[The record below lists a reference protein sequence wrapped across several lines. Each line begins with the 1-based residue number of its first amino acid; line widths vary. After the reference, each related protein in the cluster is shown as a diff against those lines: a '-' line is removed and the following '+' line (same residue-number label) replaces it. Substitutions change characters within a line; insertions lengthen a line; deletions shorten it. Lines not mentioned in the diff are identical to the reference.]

1 MRVRVPIS
9 EILSAF
15 HNANQVVIAKGGFGL
30 VERRQHKD
38 AFEQLHNVKITQS
51 NWGNWA
57 DLEFPSEEAYTMF
70 LLRWS

>member
-1 MRVRVPIS
+1 MRVPIS

-30 VERRQHKD
+30 ERHRHKD
-38 AFEQLHNVKITQS
+38 AFEQLHNVKIIRS
-51 NWGNWA
+51 PWGSW
-57 DLEFPSEEAYTMF
+57 DELVFPNKQAYTMF